1 MRAGTRQMRSV
12 PPVGTKPDARG
23 SVELD
28 GSGERPQESSAAAA
42 VEIFSPVGP
51 LLEGKSALAVYGA
64 AFSILGVVAA
74 ARVAIVPAM
83 GVQAPLLPF
92 GLAIFAVSYVSGLRP
107 ALLMTFAVPI
117 VATLIFSPFLSPA
130 DAFAWGGHVALFLV
144 LGCLVS
150 LMMHRLQLAY
160 RAQQHA
166 LASAK
171 AGEEQLRLVTNGLPA
186 LIAYCG
192 ADLRYRFNNR
202 AYEQW
207 FGLEPDEITG
217 KPIPDVLG
225 AEAFQVIQP
234 HIETVLAGT
243 PAKFEAEV
251 PYRDGK
257 RYVSAHYVPARGSDG
272 VVRGWFSL
280 IEDITER
287 RRAEQALDDARLR
300 LSLAMRAGR
309 SGTFDWDIVGNA
321 HTWSDELLALHGLTR
336 EQFGGTHEAW
346 LACVHP
352 DDLPTVLA
360 ATKRALD
367 SSEVAVDYRIRRR
380 DTGEIHWL
388 NCRGKVFFD
397 AARKPIRMLGINI
410 DITELKVAAEALRQ
424 ADRHKDEFLAMLAH
438 ELRNPLTPL
447 RNVAHILTDERAN
460 IDVIRSLGRI
470 IERQVSTL
478 ARLVDDL
485 LDVARIRR
493 GLIELNKDL
502 VDVQRVIDDAIETI
516 TPVLQSR
523 SQKITVVR
531 AARKALVDGDHVR
544 LEQVVVNLL
553 GNASKFSPES
563 ASIGIDLECTDSTAI
578 IRVRDNGVGIDPQEL
593 PGVFDLFVQ
602 GDRSLDRAQGGLGIG
617 LTLVKRITELHGGTV
632 EAQSAGLGHGAE
644 FVVRLPRAAE
654 PVPAQNE
661 EQSSAARLSG
671 RRVLIVE
678 DNTDAAES
686 LQLVLS
692 LAGHEAIACED
703 SVSAMAALEWF
714 IPQWVFLDVG
724 LPGLD
729 GFALA
734 GLIQAHRNGKA
745 AHVYAIT
752 GYGRS
757 EERALA
763 LASGFDGHFT
773 KPVDPNVILKLLE
786 EDRLRE
792 SRTRSADRTEY

>member
-1 MRAGTRQMRSV
+1 V
-12 PPVGTKPDARG
+12 KPIVTKPDVSGRG
-23 SVELD
+23 
-28 GSGERPQESSAAAA
+28 GSGEPLEESSGAAGGHP
-42 VEIFSPVGP
+42 SPVGP

-64 AFSILGVVAA
+64 ALSIVALVAA
-74 ARVAIVPAM
+74 ARFAIVPAM
-83 GVQAPLLPF
+83 GAQAPLLPF
-92 GLAIFAVSYVSGLRP
+92 GLAIFAVSYISGLRP

-117 VATLIFSPFLSPA
+117 VATLVFSPFVSPA
-130 DAFAWGGHVALFLV
+130 DAFAWGGHVALFAV

-171 AGEEQLRLVTNGLPA
+171 AGEEQLKLVTNGLPA

-192 ADLRYRFNNR
+192 ADLRYRFHNR
-202 AYEQW
+202 AHEQW
-207 FGLEPDEITG
+207 FGLNAAEIAG
-217 KPIPDVLG
+217 KSIPDVLG
-225 AEAFQVIQP
+225 AEAFQVIRP
-234 HIETVLAGT
+234 HIETVLSGT
-243 PAKFEAEV
+243 PARFEAEV

-257 RYVSAHYVPARGSDG
+257 RYVSAHYVPDREPDG

-280 IEDITER
+280 IEDVTER
-287 RRAEQALDDARLR
+287 RRAEQALEDARMR

-309 SGTFDWDIVGNA
+309 SGTFDWDIVRHA
-321 HTWSDELLALHGLTR
+321 HTWSDELLDLHGLTR
-336 EQFGGTHEAW
+336 DQFAGSHEAW
-346 LACVHP
+346 LACVHA
-352 DDLPTVLA
+352 DDLPTVVA
-360 ATKRALD
+360 ATKRALN
-367 SSEVAVDYRIRRR
+367 SGEVAVDYRIRRR
-380 DTGEIHWL
+380 DSGETRWL
-388 NCRGKVFFD
+388 HCRGKVFFD
-397 AARKPIRMLGINI
+397 AAKKPIRMLGVNI

-438 ELRNPLTPL
+438 ELRNPLTPI
-447 RNVAHILTDERAN
+447 RNVAHLLSDERAT
-460 IDVIRSLGRI
+460 IDVIRSSGRM

-493 GLIELNKDL
+493 GLIQLDKNF
-502 VDVQRVIDDAIETI
+502 VDVQRVIDDAVETI

-523 SQKITVVR
+523 SQRIAVVR
-531 AARKALVDGDHVR
+531 ATQRTVVEGDRVR

-563 ASIGIDLECTDSTAI
+563 ASIWIELECSTSSVT

-602 GDRSLDRAQGGLGIG
+602 GDRSLDRAQGGLGVG

-644 FVVRLPRAAE
+644 FIVRLPRVPEPAPAA
-654 PVPAQNE
+654 NE
-661 EQSSAARLSG
+661 RQSRSTHLSG

-678 DNTDAAES
+678 DNSDTAES

-714 IPQWVFLDVG
+714 IPQWVFLDIG

-734 GLIQAHRNGKA
+734 GLIRAHRNGKA
-745 AHVYAIT
+745 ARIYAFT

-757 EERALA
+757 EDRALA

-773 KPVDPNVILKLLE
+773 KPVDPNMILKLLE
-786 EDRLRE
+786 EDRLHERG
-792 SRTRSADRTEY
+792 TRSADRAES